1 MKFRHFS
8 QSVLFLI
15 LVIAVLSGCTHPG
28 EDEFN
33 KGIEAQRNNEL
44 ELAKELFQTALNKDA
59 SLAEAHINLGYV
71 YLREKNY
78 DKAWEE
84 TAVGLE
90 KIKKSRETI
99 VMGQSWQDQAAL
111 AYNNLA
117 KIVFE
122 KAVQAKKAGLTAE
135 QKRHQEH
142 TVSLL
147 NQALELVPDLEMT
160 QKNLAYVQRWI
171 KEQ

>member
-1 MKFRHFS
+1 MKTLR
-8 QSVLFLI
+8 LI
-15 LVIAVLSGCTHPG
+15 LCITLLAFAVATLCGCSRPG

-33 KGIEAQRNNEL
+33 KGIEAQRDNQL
-44 ELAKELFQTALNKDA
+44 ELAKELFNTALSKDPA
-59 SLAEAHINLGYV
+59 LAEAHINLGYV

-84 TAVGLE
+84 TTIGLE
-90 KIKKSRETI
+90 KIKKSHKTI
-99 VMGQSWQDQAAL
+99 VMGQTWQDQAAL

-122 KAVQAKKAGLTAE
+122 KAVQARKAGLSKD

-160 QKNLAYVQRWI
+160 QKNLSYVQRWI

>member
-1 MKFRHFS
+1 MKMSRS
-8 QSVLFLI
+8 YSVLFL
-15 LVIAVLSGCTHPG
+15 LLIAITMLCGCSRPG
-28 EDEFN
+28 ENAFN
-33 KGIEAQRNNEL
+33 KGIEAQRDNQL
-44 ELAKELFQTALNKDA
+44 ELAKKLFYDALKENP
-59 SLAEAHINLGYV
+59 SLAEAHINLGYI

-84 TAVGLE
+84 TTIGLE
-90 KIKKSRETI
+90 KIKKTRETI
-99 VMGQSWQDQAAL
+99 VMGESWEDQAAL

-117 KIVFE
+117 KVVFE
-122 KAVQAKKAGLTAE
+122 KAILAQKAGLSEE

-142 TVSLL
+142 TLSLL
-147 NQALELVPDLEMT
+147 NQALELAPDLEMS

>member
-1 MKFRHFS
+1 MKFRHVS
-8 QSVLFLI
+8 LSVLFLV
-15 LVIAVLSGCTHPG
+15 LTLALLSGCNRPG
-28 EDEFN
+28 EAEFN

-44 ELAKELFQTALNKDA
+44 ELAKELFHTALNKDP

-84 TAVGLE
+84 TTVGLE
-90 KIKKSRETI
+90 KIKNSHKTI

-122 KAVQAKKAGLTAE
+122 KAVQAQKAGLIQE

>member
-1 MKFRHFS
+1 MKILRLLTS
-8 QSVLFLI
+8 IVLLTVAI
-15 LVIAVLSGCTHPG
+15 GTLNGCTRPG

-33 KGIEAQRNNEL
+33 KGIEAQRDNQL
-44 ELAKELFQTALNKDA
+44 EQAKELFHTALSKDP

-84 TAVGLE
+84 TTVGLE
-90 KIKKSRETI
+90 KIKESHKTI
-99 VMGQSWQDQAAL
+99 VMGQTWQDQAAL

-122 KAVQAKKAGLTAE
+122 KAIQAKKAGLITE

>member
-1 MKFRHFS
+1 MK
-8 QSVLFLI
+8 I
-15 LVIAVLSGCTHPG
+15 LRLAFTVILLGLTLGSLSGCSRPG
-28 EDEFN
+28 EAEFN
-33 KGIEAQRNNEL
+33 KGIEAQRDNEL
-44 ELAKELFQTALNKDA
+44 ELAKELFHTALSKDP

-84 TAVGLE
+84 TTVGLE
-90 KIKKSRETI
+90 KIKKSRKTI
-99 VMGQSWQDQAAL
+99 VMGQTWQEQAAL

-117 KIVFE
+117 KVVFE
-122 KAVQAKKAGLTAE
+122 KAVQAQKAGLAKE
-135 QKRHQEH
+135 RKRHQEH

-147 NQALELVPDLEMT
+147 NQALELAPDLEMT